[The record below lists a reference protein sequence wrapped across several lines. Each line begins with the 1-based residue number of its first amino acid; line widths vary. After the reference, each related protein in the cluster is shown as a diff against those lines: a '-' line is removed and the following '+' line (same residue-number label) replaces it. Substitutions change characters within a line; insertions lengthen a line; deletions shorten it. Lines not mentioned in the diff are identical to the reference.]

1 MSAGWDAPNK
11 VRGQASN
18 EQGRSRLTLLAS
30 YKYYGGDVSFPH
42 KHSRTICVL
51 ILSPHSFLLHF
62 PHPPPSTHTLLKAC
76 FHNPQALSTLL
87 HRIPSSFFPS
97 SIPASNKVSG
107 MPYPVF
113 VQPTSIIMN
122 DSAIPTTSSPVVTPR
137 RLVRQQTPLPSRYE
151 SSSDEDIALKIQT
164 ASNTAMNRNML
175 GVNRTL
181 FWNLASQQDHYSES
195 ESDSDSDSDSDND
208 NSSGSDDDSSTS
220 EEEDEED
227 EAVSQETSPENEDDN
242 DGRERDSSIMD
253 LSSGST
259 FSFSWP
265 TTACSLEMSSPS
277 LAMQADKKTKRIRI
291 DPSAVVSGKK
301 VRFDESRNKVHLHY
315 RQSTISPPG
324 TPAKE
329 VCSPSAR
336 PLKSALAKRLDQT
349 SSFDS
354 SLSPSP
360 FQLSLDNT
368 SQEVMDFASSLT
380 RLMGGASASGSQEQF
395 LSPPSMSQLSVG
407 SPIPGS
413 SPLRSFA
420 MFKHAPPSPVRPPF
434 MSASYSPPRTSSL
447 SSCWSPTLSEDEGS
461 NENEGASAGNITESR
476 PLSPSRPT
484 LVQGR
489 TTVRFTPRRPRHQT
503 PSPSSSGTTPGS
515 PKPRFP
521 AMLKREASNA
531 SFLDNYPSSLTPE
544 SALTST
550 SPSMSPRDEC
560 STLPATVIAQNGET
574 MDHAAIAAA
583 VLNMA
588 SSPDNHA

>member
-1 MSAGWDAPNK
+1 
-11 VRGQASN
+11 
-18 EQGRSRLTLLAS
+18 
-30 YKYYGGDVSFPH
+30 
-42 KHSRTICVL
+42 
-51 ILSPHSFLLHF
+51 
-62 PHPPPSTHTLLKAC
+62 
-76 FHNPQALSTLL
+76 
-87 HRIPSSFFPS
+87 
-97 SIPASNKVSG
+97 
-107 MPYPVF
+107 
-113 VQPTSIIMN
+113 MN
-122 DSAIPTTSSPVVTPR
+122 DSAIPTTSSPTVTPR

-151 SSSDEDIALKIQT
+151 SSSDEEIALKLQT

-175 GVNRTL
+175 SVNRTL

-195 ESDSDSDSDSDND
+195 ESDSDSDSDND
-208 NSSGSDDDSSTS
+208 NSSSSDDDSSNS
-220 EEEDEED
+220 EDEDED
-227 EAVSQETSPENEDDN
+227 KAGSQETSPESEDDN
-242 DGRERDSSIMD
+242 NGRERDSSIMD

-265 TTACSLEMSSPS
+265 TSTTTYSLEMSSPP
-277 LAMQADKKTKRIRI
+277 LAMQADKKSKRIRI
-291 DPSAVVSGKK
+291 DPNAVVSGKK
-301 VRFDESRNKVHLHY
+301 VRFDEARNKVHLHY

-336 PLKSALAKRLDQT
+336 PLKSALTKRLDQP
-349 SSFDS
+349 SLDA
-354 SLSPSP
+354 SLSPRP

-380 RLMGGASASGSQEQF
+380 RLMGGSSGSSGSQEQF

-407 SPIPGS
+407 SPISGS

-447 SSCWSPTLSEDEGS
+447 SSCWSPTLSEDEG
-461 NENEGASAGNITESR
+461 NGNEGASAGSAPEGGS
-476 PLSPSRPT
+476 LSPSRPT
-484 LVQGR
+484 IVQGR
-489 TTVRFTPRRPRHQT
+489 ATVRFTPRRPRNQT
-503 PSPSSSGTTPGS
+503 ASPSSSATAPGS

-544 SALTST
+544 SVQTSE
-550 SPSMSPRDEC
+550 SPSMSPRDDC
-560 STLPATVIAQNGET
+560 PAIPAAVIVQNGET

-588 SSPDNHA
+588 SSLDNHA